1 MATFSNSVSVYV
13 GTYSKYNNGN
23 LAGEW
28 IDITDFLD
36 WEEFVEY
43 CKNIHSDEDEP
54 ELMYQDFENF
64 PNGIELCEDTFELL
78 QKYANHENKDAL
90 DAFIKIHGY
99 LNFDEFDEKYQGEFN
114 SKEDFA
120 RHLVNEC
127 YDIERTMGNLSYY
140 FDYNAFARD
149 IFVCDYDYSNGY
161 VFRSY

>member
-1 MATFSNSVSVYV
+1 MATFCKSISVYV
-13 GTYSKYNNGN
+13 STFSKYNNGN
-23 LAGEW
+23 LNGEW
-28 IDITDFLD
+28 VDITDFSD
-36 WEEFVEY
+36 WEEFIEY
-43 CKNIHSDEDEP
+43 CKNIHSDEENP
-54 ELMYQDFENF
+54 EFMYQDFENF
-64 PNGIELCEDTFELL
+64 PEIELCEDTFELL
-78 QKYANHENKDAL
+78 QEYANHENKDAL

-99 LNFDEFDEKYQGEFN
+99 LNFNEFNDKYQGEFN

>member
-1 MATFSNSVSVYV
+1 MATLSNSISVYV

-23 LAGEW
+23 LNGEW
-28 IDITDFLD
+28 VDITDFSN
-36 WEEFVEY
+36 WEEFIEY

-90 DAFIKIHGY
+90 DAFINHYGY
-99 LNFDEFDEKYQGEFN
+99 LDFDKFDERYYGEFN
-114 SKEDFA
+114 SEEDFA
-120 RHLVNEC
+120 RHIVDEC
-127 YDIERTMGNLSYY
+127 YDINQMGSLSYY

-149 IFVCDYDYSNGY
+149 LFISDYVFSNGY
-161 VFRSY
+161 VFCGY